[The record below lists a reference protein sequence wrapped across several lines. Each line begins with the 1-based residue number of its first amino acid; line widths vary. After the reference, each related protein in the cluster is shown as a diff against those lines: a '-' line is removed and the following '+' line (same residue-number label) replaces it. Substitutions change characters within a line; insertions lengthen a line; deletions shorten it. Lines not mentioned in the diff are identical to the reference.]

1 MSTAEQRT
9 IRMKYSRIDNA
20 KGTLGPRGNQL
31 EIMEHDVAVFYT
43 LLMYDALERKD
54 ESAQYGS

>member
-1 MSTAEQRT
+1 
-9 IRMKYSRIDNA
+9 MKYSRIDNA